1 VHSGQPIRPC
11 LITVRVSRE
20 TFAEID
26 LEHVDPSACLERLS
40 ATVSHNPTEF
50 VPVRPLLE

>member
-1 VHSGQPIRPC
+1 
-11 LITVRVSRE
+11 VRASRE